1 MNGDKQNANT
11 GLAELGRKN
20 NYVVVQPSAPGGSWN
35 ASHYPKVY
43 DFLNQNIEAW
53 NIDKNRVHF
62 TGFSQGSMMT
72 WHFVCNYSDLIASA
86 APIAYHSSSLCFG
99 SGKKNPP
106 ISILYHTGR
115 SDTFASISSARSLEI
130 KLFQV
135 LT

>member
-1 MNGDKQNANT
+1 MRIQVLLNW
-11 GLAELGRKN
+11 AEN
-20 NYVVVQPSAPGGSWN
+20 NYVVVQPSAPGRGSWN
-35 ASHYPKVY
+35 ASIHPKVY

-99 SGKKNPP
+99 SGKKKSTYIDF
-106 ISILYHTGR
+106 ISYGR
-115 SDTFASISSARSLEI
+115 SDTFASIFFGEI
-130 KLFQV
+130 C
-135 LT
+135 